1 MEKRFVLLS
10 FLLQHF
16 LCCPNFSSSIS
27 SLWCC
32 SADNPLRTRVFNTFV
47 HLHLFTTYHYPLSY
61 SFYCPFLSSSSA
73 KSTVRPIVF
82 VFPMRRCSNL
92 HVFLFGFSFLA
103 WRMDGWCPIESE
115 IQLLG
120 QRRKVRR
127 NTRRRQGST
136 FGKTKQGQQFCRRNP
151 KTEHMVF
158 TENFFQCF
166 FLVLQF
172 VISEKAWATR
182 YRWAQVKRAIP
193 E

>member
-1 MEKRFVLLS
+1 MGDFVKNSAMEKRFVLLS

-47 HLHLFTTYHYPLSY
+47 HLHLFTTYHYPLFY

-127 NTRRRQGST
+127 NTRRRQG
-136 FGKTKQGQQFCRRNP
+136 
-151 KTEHMVF
+151 EH
-158 TENFFQCF
+158 
-166 FLVLQF
+166 
-172 VISEKAWATR
+172 SEKQSKDSSFVEGTLKQSTWYSQKTFFR
-182 YRWAQVKRAIP
+182 VFF
-193 E
+193 